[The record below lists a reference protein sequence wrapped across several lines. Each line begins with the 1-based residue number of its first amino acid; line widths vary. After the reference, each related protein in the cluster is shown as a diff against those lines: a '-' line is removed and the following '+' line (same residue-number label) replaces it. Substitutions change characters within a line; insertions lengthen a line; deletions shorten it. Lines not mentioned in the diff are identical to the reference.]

1 MIKMYEKKLF
11 PQSIKNSMV
20 HEFFLY
26 CEFMEKLCRRKKGR
40 KRQLCDILV
49 G

>member
-11 PQSIKNSMV
+11 PQSIKNSKV
-20 HEFFLY
+20 PEFFVLRIHG
-26 CEFMEKLCRRKKGR
+26 KTLPSKKGR
-40 KRQLCDILV
+40 KRQLYDILV